1 MDNFL
6 AMERKGRDL
15 FKSLLEDGNITKYK
29 ESTGRYNPVDFYLI
43 HNEDKIVAEI
53 KCRDIRYVNYPT
65 HLMETEKLKSL
76 LTVKDTHDC
85 KAAWYVNFFGEDI
98 CFIYNADKVK
108 NLRSETAYCNY
119 TTANYNYYKTTKGVI
134 MIPTNLAGIYVSPV
148 LVSSRVRFRSTDTNS
163 QSRTG
168 DRNSQT
174 KSSSPENSQ

>member
-53 KCRDIRYVNYPT
+53 KCRDVRYVNYPT

-76 LTVKDTHDC
+76 LTVKNTHDC

-134 MIPTNLAGIYVSPV
+134 MIPTNLAGIFI
-148 LVSSRVRFRSTDTNS
+148 RKNGRW
-163 QSRTG
+163 
-168 DRNSQT
+168 RNGSLKDIT
-174 KSSSPENSQ
+174 TFATSK

>member
-65 HLMETEKLKSL
+65 HLMETENLKACWLSRILTIVKQRGTSTSL
-76 LTVKDTHDC
+76 AK
-85 KAAWYVNFFGEDI
+85 
-98 CFIYNADKVK
+98 IYA
-108 NLRSETAYCNY
+108 LY
-119 TTANYNYYKTTKGVI
+119 I
-134 MIPTNLAGIYVSPV
+134 MQ
-148 LVSSRVRFRSTDTNS
+148 R
-163 QSRTG
+163 
-168 DRNSQT
+168 
-174 KSSSPENSQ
+174 K

>member
-53 KCRDIRYVNYPT
+53 KCRDVRYVNYPT

-76 LTVKDTHDC
+76 LAVKDTHDC

-108 NLRSETAYCNY
+108 NLRSET
-119 TTANYNYYKTTKGVI
+119 TKGVI
-134 MIPTNLAGIYVSPV
+134 MIPTNLAGIFIRKNGKWMNGS
-148 LVSSRVRFRSTDTNS
+148 LKDITTFAA
-163 QSRTG
+163 
-168 DRNSQT
+168 
-174 KSSSPENSQ
+174 

>member
-15 FKSLLEDGNITKYK
+15 FKSLLDDGNITKYK

-134 MIPTNLAGIYVSPV
+134 MIPTNLAGIFIRKNGKWMNGNLQDAKLAS
-148 LVSSRVRFRSTDTNS
+148 
-163 QSRTG
+163 
-168 DRNSQT
+168 
-174 KSSSPENSQ
+174 

>member
-53 KCRDIRYVNYPT
+53 KCRDVRYVNYPT

-76 LTVKDTHDC
+76 LAVKDTHDC

-108 NLRSETAYCNY
+108 NLCELREQKGYSYQIQVDGSINDQTAIVCKKAGADIFVSGSYIFGGNIEERIH
-119 TTANYNYYKTTKGVI
+119 KI
-134 MIPTNLAGIYVSPV
+134 MDAG
-148 LVSSRVRFRSTDTNS
+148 
-163 QSRTG
+163 
-168 DRNSQT
+168 
-174 KSSSPENSQ
+174 EEM